1 MTTRNPPRNLAARRG
16 AIAAGPQAAFV
27 AAVLVACAPL
37 AMSWRFLS
45 PDLALPLT
53 STLLFVLAALIALVG
68 WNRGPASRDGIT
80 YRDVAGALTFIAIF
94 AATLM
99 DQDQV
104 VRIVANQREE

>member
-1 MTTRNPPRNLAARRG
+1 M
-16 AIAAGPQAAFV
+16 
-27 AAVLVACAPL
+27 L

-68 WNRGPASRDGIT
+68 WNRGPASDRNSIT
-80 YRDVAGALTFIAIF
+80 YRDVAGALTLIGIF

-99 DQDQV
+99 DQDQMA
-104 VRIVANQREE
+104 RIVATRREE